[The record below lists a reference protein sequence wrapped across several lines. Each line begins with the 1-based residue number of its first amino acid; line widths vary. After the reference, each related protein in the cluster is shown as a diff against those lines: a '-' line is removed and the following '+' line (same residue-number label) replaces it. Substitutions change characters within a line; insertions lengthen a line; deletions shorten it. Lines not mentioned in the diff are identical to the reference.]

1 MKNRIYGVVAAGAAA
16 ALVLSACSGGT
27 DNGSGGKSEVGGDTD
42 KPVSF
47 AVSADEFGGYNDQMS
62 DTYTTWNSAVNDRT
76 RVGFGYMD
84 ANGQWQHGTELGD
97 YEMISEDPLTIKYTI
112 DEKAVYQGGTPITC
126 EDFYLEWLSQNPKW
140 IQDGQIAAGNVSED
154 DSTVAASLFD
164 SVSGPDTYALA
175 VPKGPECEAGDKE
188 FTVTYTAPNP
198 DWHLVVSVP
207 LPAHVIANKLDMT
220 KEDLFKAFKDE
231 DFEVAKKAADAWNG
245 WNGPVGEVPSPEE
258 APSWGPFALKEG
270 GWKAGEYVTL
280 VPNPDWWGEAPAVN
294 ELVIKQIAPEGML
307 QALKNED
314 LNVIEPQATQDT
326 IDEINSMDNAE
337 LLEGSTLIWEHLDY
351 NFGGSSVFAEA
362 KGGKALREAF
372 AYCVPRQDIVDKLI
386 KPLNSEAV
394 VMNAR
399 EYFPTDPDYDA
410 VVKAAYDGRYDEVD
424 IDKAKEK
431 VAESGVTN
439 PTIRI
444 GYNAPNQRRSDEVA
458 LIQASC
464 ADAGITIEDV
474 GQADYTAPGGPYSSG
489 DFDVALFAWSG
500 SGQIVSGANIYKS
513 TGGQNKSF
521 YSNKVVDTEWDKVLG
536 SLDEKVWLEAKT
548 KIETELWNDL
558 FGLPIFAHP
567 GIAAHTTG
575 LKNVERNVTQSGI
588 AWNSEKWAW

>member
-1 MKNRIYGVVAAGAAA
+1 M
-16 ALVLSACSGGT
+16 
-27 DNGSGGKSEVGGDTD
+27 
-42 KPVSF
+42 
-47 AVSADEFGGYNDQMS
+47 
-62 DTYTTWNSAVNDRT
+62 
-76 RVGFGYMD
+76 
-84 ANGQWQHGTELGD
+84 
-97 YEMISEDPLTIKYTI
+97 
-112 DEKAVYQGGTPITC
+112 
-126 EDFYLEWLSQNPKW
+126 
-140 IQDGQIAAGNVSED
+140 
-154 DSTVAASLFD
+154 
-164 SVSGPDTYALA
+164 
-175 VPKGPECEAGDKE
+175 
-188 FTVTYTAPNP
+188 
-198 DWHLVVSVP
+198 
-207 LPAHVIANKLDMT
+207 
-220 KEDLFKAFKDE
+220 
-231 DFEVAKKAADAWNG
+231 
-245 WNGPVGEVPSPEE
+245 
-258 APSWGPFALKEG
+258 
-270 GWKAGEYVTL
+270 
-280 VPNPDWWGEAPAVN
+280 
-294 ELVIKQIAPEGML
+294 
-307 QALKNED
+307 
-314 LNVIEPQATQDT
+314 
-326 IDEINSMDNAE
+326 
-337 LLEGSTLIWEHLDY
+337 
-351 NFGGSSVFAEA
+351 FAEA